1 MTGRFVSLWCGV
13 YLLYVTNAPISKQI
27 FAYDV
32 QPDDTVQNRRL
43 FIDLAG
49 EKGLSGP
56 DGVRVDSNGNV
67 YAAAT
72 GGLWIISPAGK
83 RLGKIP
89 APEGIRFAN
98 LAFGDP
104 DGKTL
109 YVVSAKNLWRL
120 RVKIPGLSP

>member
-49 EKGLSGP
+49 EKGLGGP
-56 DGVRVDSNGNV
+56 
-67 YAAAT
+67 
-72 GGLWIISPAGK
+72 
-83 RLGKIP
+83 
-89 APEGIRFAN
+89 
-98 LAFGDP
+98 
-104 DGKTL
+104 
-109 YVVSAKNLWRL
+109 
-120 RVKIPGLSP
+120 